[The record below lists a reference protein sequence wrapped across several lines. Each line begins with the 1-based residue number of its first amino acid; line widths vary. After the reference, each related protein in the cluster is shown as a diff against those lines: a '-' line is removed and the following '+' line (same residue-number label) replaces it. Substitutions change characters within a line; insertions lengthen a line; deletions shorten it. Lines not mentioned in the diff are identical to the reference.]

1 MMIITNDAEYQATL
15 DTVAGLMDAVPDSPE
30 MNLLLVLSRAVCE
43 YEEREH
49 PISTPDP
56 VDAILFRMAQ
66 MGWRQK
72 DVSVLFGGPTRA
84 SEVLNRKRPLTK
96 HMILAVHR
104 FMGIPLETLL
114 SESST
119 TRAAV

>member
-1 MMIITNDAEYQATL
+1 MNITTDAEYQATL
-15 DTVAGLMDAVPDSPE
+15 DAMNALINAVPDSPE
-30 MNLLLVLSRAVCE
+30 MNLLLVLSRAVGE
-43 YEEREH
+43 YEEHEH
-49 PISTPDP
+49 PITVPDP
-56 VDAILFRMAQ
+56 VDAILFRMDQ

-72 DVSVLFGGPTRA
+72 DVATLFGGPTRA
-84 SEVLNRKRPLTK
+84 SEVFNRKRPLTK

-114 SESST
+114 SETST